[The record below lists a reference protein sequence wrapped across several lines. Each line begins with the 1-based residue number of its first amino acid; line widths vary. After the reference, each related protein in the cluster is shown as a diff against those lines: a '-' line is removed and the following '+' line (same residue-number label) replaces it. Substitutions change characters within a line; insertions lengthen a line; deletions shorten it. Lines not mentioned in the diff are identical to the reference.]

1 MKLLAIEARQN
12 SFYYLSR
19 YQQIVD
25 FGAELF
31 VLNGIGSDDFWPAG
45 PLPARRQ
52 RAHRDLIRA
61 RRRPGTPSTTS
72 TAC

>member
-1 MKLLAIEARQN
+1 MKLLAIEAQQN
-12 SFYYLSR
+12 STYYLSR

-45 PLPARRQ
+45 RYRVVGT
-52 RAHRDLIRA
+52 AHI
-61 RRRPGTPSTTS
+61 GT
-72 TAC
+72 